1 MSTSGDFSA
10 EANITA
16 GQPLQA
22 HDDKWIKKKAEN
34 TVKHIYVKAKRAH
47 ENYLPLF

>member
-10 EANITA
+10 KANITA

-22 HDDKWIKKKAEN
+22 HDDKRIKKQK
-34 TVKHIYVKAKRAH
+34 IQ
-47 ENYLPLF
+47 